1 MNNNRREQKYGAF
14 IRIILAIG
22 IIFFLSISGNID
34 IENIYNFIMWIIP
47 LFVLVVGENY
57 VDQIIPV
64 LKEQTYDILTFG
76 YSCLFILATVML
88 IYSISLMRYESYSV
102 VIVVFLLNAINS
114 GVVFYDIIKEADNNK
129 KALTPFRHTWL
140 IQGLLYVM
148 LKIKFN
154 SPGEIYI
161 VMFFLG
167 IVTSFLFKV
176 SGYDCRYLTRIG
188 RRDK

>member
-47 LFVLVVGENY
+47 LFILVVGENY

-88 IYSISLMRYESYSV
+88 IYSIGLMRYESYSAIM
-102 VIVVFLLNAINS
+102 VIFLLHLINS
-114 GVVFYDIIKEADNNK
+114 GVVFYDIIKEGDNAK
-129 KALTPFRHTWL
+129 KALTPFKHTWL

-161 VMFFLG
+161 TMFFLG
-167 IVTSFLFKV
+167 ILTSMLFKDM
-176 SGYDCRYLTRIG
+176 GHYIRYNTIIWR
-188 RRDK
+188 K

>member
-1 MNNNRREQKYGAF
+1 MNKSKSKQRYGVF
-14 IRIILAIG
+14 IRTILAIG
-22 IIFFLSISGNID
+22 IIIFLSISGNID

-47 LFVLVVGENY
+47 LFILVVGENY

-64 LKEQTYDILTFG
+64 FKEQTYDILTFG

-88 IYSISLMRYESYSV
+88 IYSIGLMRYESAIM
-102 VIVVFLLNAINS
+102 VIFLLHLINS
-114 GVVFYDIIKEADNNK
+114 GVVFYDIIKEGDNAK
-129 KALTPFRHTWL
+129 KALTPFKHTWL

-161 VMFFLG
+161 TMFFLG
-167 IVTSFLFKV
+167 IFTSIIFKFM
-176 SGYDCRYLTRIG
+176 GYYIRYQTIIW
-188 RRDK
+188 RR

>member
-47 LFVLVVGENY
+47 LFILVIGENY

-76 YSCLFILATVML
+76 YSCLFILATVIL
-88 IYSISLMRYESYSV
+88 IYSIGLMRYESYSAIM
-102 VIVVFLLNAINS
+102 VIFLLHLINS
-114 GVVFYDIIKEADNNK
+114 GVVFYDIIKEGDNAK
-129 KALTPFRHTWL
+129 KALTPFKHTWL

-154 SPGEIYI
+154 SPGEINI
-161 VMFFLG
+161 TMFFLG
-167 IVTSFLFKV
+167 ILTSFLFKA
-176 SGYDCRYLTRIG
+176 SGYNCRYLTRITW
-188 RRDK
+188 RDK

>member
-1 MNNNRREQKYGAF
+1 MNKSKSKQRYGVF
-14 IRIILAIG
+14 IRTILAIG
-22 IIFFLSISGNID
+22 IIIFLSISGNID

-47 LFVLVVGENY
+47 LFILVVGENY

-88 IYSISLMRYESYSV
+88 IYSIGLMRYESYSAIM
-102 VIVVFLLNAINS
+102 VIFLLHLINS
-114 GVVFYDIIKEADNNK
+114 GVVFYDIIKEGDNAK
-129 KALTPFRHTWL
+129 KALTPFKHTWL

-161 VMFFLG
+161 TMFFLG
-167 IVTSFLFKV
+167 ILTSFLFKAT
-176 SGYDCRYLTRIG
+176 GYNCRYLTRIVW
-188 RRDK
+188 RDK

>member
-22 IIFFLSISGNID
+22 IIFFLSKSGNID

-47 LFVLVVGENY
+47 LFILVVGENY

-76 YSCLFILATVML
+76 YSCLFILVTVML
-88 IYSISLMRYESYSV
+88 IYSIGLMRYENYSV
-102 VIVVFLLNAINS
+102 VMVVFLLNAINS
-114 GVVFYDIIKEADNNK
+114 GVVFYDILDKENNLN
-129 KALTPFRHTWL
+129 KALTPFKHTWL

-161 VMFFLG
+161 TMFFLG
-167 IVTSFLFKV
+167 IFTSIIFKFM
-176 SGYDCRYLTRIG
+176 GYYIRYQTIIW
-188 RRDK
+188 RR